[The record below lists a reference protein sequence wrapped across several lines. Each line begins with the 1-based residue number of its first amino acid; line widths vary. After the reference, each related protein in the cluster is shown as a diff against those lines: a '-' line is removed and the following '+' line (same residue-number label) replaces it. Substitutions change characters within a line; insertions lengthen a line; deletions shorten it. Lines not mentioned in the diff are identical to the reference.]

1 LVQPTFLYE
10 YPRDISP
17 FAKSVPGSPN
27 LVERF
32 ELFVGGVELGN
43 AFSELNDPLDQR
55 QRFLDE
61 AINADAEE
69 ANPVDEDYVR
79 ALMYGMPA
87 TGGFGLGIDRLVMM
101 FTNRDSIR
109 EVLLF
114 PMLRREEGIKA
125 SP

>member
-1 LVQPTFLYE
+1 M
-10 YPRDISP
+10 
-17 FAKSVPGSPN
+17 
-27 LVERF
+27 
-32 ELFVGGVELGN
+32 
-43 AFSELNDPLDQR
+43 
-55 QRFLDE
+55 
-61 AINADAEE
+61 
-69 ANPVDEDYVR
+69 DEDYVR

>member
-1 LVQPTFLYE
+1 MNT
-10 YPRDISP
+10 RATSRRSP
-17 FAKSVPGSPN
+17 KASPASPN

-32 ELFVGGVELGN
+32 ELFAGGVELGN

-61 AINADAEE
+61 AINAEAEE